1 MSRHTLPTIITLNA
15 LADTGLW
22 RPAGSNSLWSELYP
36 FQSGMSNQAIFSSLG
51 LATPCHKDGMIK
63 GEKPCIENMH
73 KRGCMFDGVVELRK
87 NKKRKHAL
95 TEFKFG
101 KALRFN
107 GNEAMDIATGTF
119 ETITDYVED
128 MSQVPTTLGYVTQ
141 TYSPKYKGVLFSL
154 WQVNLTKV
162 LELLANDELKVGRGS
177 REIGTRYY
185 DVAKQQWCIA
195 DEHTQKSVF
204 FFKMSERKYMVNE
217 KEEITLPNGKVK
229 KVKTGKKIENIQT
242 YTSLRFKPSALIDWS
257 GRQKQH
263 TKTRALLEEHK
274 ALISTTVGV
283 QTATKFIRNRNLK
296 SSLQGQYEYMFG
308 DMWEE

>member
-22 RPAGSNSLWSELYP
+22 RPAGNNHIWNELYP
-36 FQSGMSNQAIFSSLG
+36 LKSSMSNQAIFSKLG
-51 LATPCHKDGMIK
+51 LATPCHKDGIIK
-63 GEKPCIENMH
+63 GETPCIENMD
-73 KRGCMFDGVVELRK
+73 KRGCMFDGIAEIRGRHV
-87 NKKRKHAL
+87 L

-101 KALRFN
+101 KSMRFN
-107 GNEAMDIATGTF
+107 GNEAMDIATGNF

-141 TYSPKYKGVLFSL
+141 TYSPKYKGVLFAL
-154 WQVNLTKV
+154 WQLNLTKV
-162 LELLANDELKVGRGS
+162 LELLANDELRIGRGS

-185 DVAKQQWCIA
+185 DVPKQEWCVA
-195 DEHTQKSVF
+195 GEHTQKSIF
-204 FFKMSERKYMVNE
+204 FLKMSERKYMVNE
-217 KEEITLPNGKVK
+217 KKKITVNGQEK
-229 KVKTGKKIENIQT
+229 KVKTGKKVERIQT

-274 ALISTTVGV
+274 AIISTTIGV
-283 QTATKFIRNRNLK
+283 QTSRAFVRNKNLK
-296 SSLQGQYEYMFG
+296 ASLEQQMTYMFS
-308 DMWEE
+308 DMWDGEE